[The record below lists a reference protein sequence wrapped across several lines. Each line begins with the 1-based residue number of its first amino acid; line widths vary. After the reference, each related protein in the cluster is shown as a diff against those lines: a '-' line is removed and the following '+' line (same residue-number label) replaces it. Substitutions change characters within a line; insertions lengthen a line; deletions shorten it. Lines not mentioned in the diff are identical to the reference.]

1 MQISK
6 KARWD
11 QIIDEFSKSKYGNK
25 KSAEINLIILSLVIR
40 NCKAIWVLDSSDC
53 LSGLRL

>member
-25 KSAEINLIILSLVIR
+25 KSAEINLMTHWSLGIVKRYEYLIQVTV
-40 NCKAIWVLDSSDC
+40 WVD
-53 LSGLRL
+53 